1 MAAHITSIPQFCR
14 PELHGP
20 SALGLDKL
28 VDFHLEHNAD
38 YPFAHLTPRGGQVLT
53 VTWRELS
60 EAVHRTGHAL
70 KEIIGPFDPI
80 LPPVVGLLIPDD
92 GLPYIATQLA
102 LIRIGLIVTRPP
114 S

>member
-1 MAAHITSIPQFCR
+1 MATQSLSTPQFCN

-28 VDFHLEHNAD
+28 VDFHLEHNSN
-38 YPFAHLTPRGGQVLT
+38 YPFARLIPRGGQVLT

-70 KEIIGPFDPI
+70 KEIIGQFDPI
-80 LPPVVGLLIPDD
+80 SPPVVGLLIPDD

-102 LIRIGLIVTRPP
+102 LIRIGLIVSRPP